1 MRRWMFRTVAA
12 VALLALI
19 ALAAIYAGLRASLPS
34 IDGDVVVDG
43 ASAVAT
49 IQRDSAG
56 IPTITAATREDLAFA
71 TGFAHGQ
78 DRFFQMDLIR
88 RQAAGELAALFGAAA
103 IDTDKRYRF
112 HRFRSL
118 AREVLATATP
128 AERALLE
135 RYADGVN
142 AGLTNLGTRPFE
154 YWIIGAQPRP
164 WIPEDTIVVVYAMFM
179 QLNDSRA
186 RKDVERGY
194 AKRVLPAGVYAWLYP
209 QGTPWDAPLMGEPR
223 ELARYPGEDV
233 YAVRYRQGDA
243 PASREQGRP
252 PFVGSN
258 NWAVSGALTANGHSM
273 VANDMHLG
281 LGVPNIYY
289 QARLVQEGSDA
300 RDVAG
305 VTLPGTPFVIA
316 GSNGR
321 VAWGYTNSYGDWSD
335 AIVLVPGA
343 SPGTY
348 RTPAGDRPFIT
359 HREVIE
365 VKDAPAVGYEIRETI
380 WGPVDEAVRYPDGE
394 IAVSW
399 TAHDPR
405 TVNLAILDLEI
416 ATNLDAALTIA
427 NRMGIPPQNFVAGDS
442 GGNIGWTIAGS
453 IPVRGSADTAAPAD
467 WSDGNGWSGWRAPD
481 EYPRIVNPPSGRLWT
496 ANARVADGAA
506 LDIIGDGGYDFAA
519 RARQIRDGLFARDA
533 FTPTDMLALQLDDR
547 AVFLERWRELLLEV
561 LDESSAGDAPE
572 FAEYRRLVADWVPR
586 ATPESVGYRL
596 VRSFRL
602 AVRNRVF
609 HGLTGPVRD
618 HYAELYDEPVELRI
632 SNQFEAPLWQ
642 LVKEK
647 PLHLLPADY
656 ESWDALL
663 LAAVRENLDWFDLSH
678 GTTALAERTWG
689 EFNTAR
695 IRHPI
700 SRALPL
706 FSGWLDMPSDE
717 LGGDS
722 NLPRAQSP
730 NFGAS
735 ERFSVSPGDEQNGLM
750 QMPTGQSGHP
760 LSPFYR
766 QGHDDW
772 VAGRAS
778 PFLPGPAVHTL
789 TLTPPDGTLEAR
801 N

>member
-1 MRRWMFRTVAA
+1 MRRWIVRTVAA
-12 VALLALI
+12 FALLAVV
-19 ALAAIYAGLRASLPS
+19 ALAVTYAGLRASLP
-34 IDGDVVVDG
+34 VVDG
-43 ASAVAT
+43 EIVADGLSAAAT
-49 IQRDSAG
+49 IERDAAG
-56 IPTITAATREDLAFA
+56 IPVITAATRADLAFA

-78 DRFFQMDLIR
+78 DRYFQMDLIR
-88 RQAAGELAALFGAAA
+88 RQAAGELSALFGPAA

-112 HRFRSL
+112 HRFRAL
-118 AREVLATATP
+118 AREVLAAATP
-128 AERALLE
+128 AERSLLQ

-142 AGLTNLGTRPFE
+142 AGLASLGTRPFE
-154 YWIIGAQPRP
+154 YWVVGAEPAP

-186 RKDVERGY
+186 EKDVQRGY
-194 AKRVLPAGVYAWLYP
+194 AKRVLPDDVYAWLYP

-223 ELARYPGEDV
+223 ELAPHPGEGV
-233 YAVRYRQGDA
+233 YAVRYRQGEA
-243 PASREQGRP
+243 PASRERGRP
-252 PFVGSN
+252 PFIGSN
-258 NWAVSGALTANGHSM
+258 NWAVSGALTATGRAM
-273 VANDMHLG
+273 VSNDMHLG

-289 QARLVQEGSDA
+289 QARLVQTGDDR

-305 VTLPGTPFVIA
+305 VTLPGAPFVIA

-343 SPGTY
+343 AQDTY
-348 RTPAGDRPFIT
+348 RTPAGDRPFEV

-365 VKDAPAVGYEIRETI
+365 VKNEQPVEYEIRETI
-380 WGPVDEAVRYPDGE
+380 WGPVDASARYPDGE

-405 TVNLAILDLEI
+405 TVNLVILELET
-416 ATNLDAALTIA
+416 ASNVEEALGIA
-427 NRMGIPPQNFVAGDS
+427 NRMGIPPQNFVTGDAD
-442 GGNIGWTIAGS
+442 GNIGWTIAGS
-453 IPVRGSADTAAPAD
+453 IPVRGSADAQVPAD
-467 WSDGNGWSGWRAPD
+467 WSNGGGWSGWREPG
-481 EYPRIVNPPSGRLWT
+481 EYPRIVNPQSGRLWT
-496 ANARVADGAA
+496 ANARVADGDA
-506 LDIIGDGGYDFAA
+506 LAIIGDGGYDLAA
-519 RARQIRDGLFARDA
+519 RARQIRDGLFARDVFA
-533 FTPTDMLALQLDDR
+533 PSDMLALQLDDR
-547 AVFLERWRELLLEV
+547 AVFLGRWRELLLDV
-561 LDESSAGDAPE
+561 LDEPTVRQAPE
-572 FAEYRRLVADWVPR
+572 FAEYRQLVADWVPR
-586 ATPESVGYRL
+586 AAPESVGYRL

-618 HYAELYDEPVELRI
+618 HYAEIYEEPVELRI
-632 SNQFEAPLWQ
+632 SNQFEGPLWQ
-642 LVKEK
+642 LVNDR

-663 LAAVRENLDWFDLSH
+663 LAAVRENIEWFDLAH
-678 GTTALAERTWG
+678 GTPLAERTWG

-700 SRALPL
+700 SRALPFL
-706 FSGWLDMPSDE
+706 SGWLDMPGDE
-717 LGGDS
+717 LSGDA

-730 NFGAS
+730 DFGAS
-735 ERFSVSPGDEQNGLM
+735 ERFSVSPGDEANGIM

-778 PFLPGPAVHTL
+778 PFLPGSAIHTL
-789 TLTPPDGTLEAR
+789 TLAPPDGTLGR
-801 N
+801 RD